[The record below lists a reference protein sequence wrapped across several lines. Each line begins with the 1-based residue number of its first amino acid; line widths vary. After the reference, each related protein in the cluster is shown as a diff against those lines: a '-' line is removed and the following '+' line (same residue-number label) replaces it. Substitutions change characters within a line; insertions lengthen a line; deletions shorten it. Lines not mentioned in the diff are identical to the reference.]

1 MNENERAM
9 ELLML
14 RRHRV
19 PGATESELISEFGRD
34 YEKVLEGLRA
44 FLQPMGLEVREVEGE
59 GEKRYFITF
68 TEIKKKTN
76 VPRIDLVSVVV
87 ACVAYINA
95 KKERVKR
102 EELEGLLK
110 EKFPK
115 RSIEMHLSRAL
126 RDGYLSEK
134 DGYFDIGWR
143 SYAEID
149 LKKLN
154 EMLTG

>member
-19 PGATESELISEFGRD
+19 PGATESELISEFGRE
-34 YEKVLEGLRA
+34 YEKVLKELEV
-44 FLQPMGLEVREVEGE
+44 FLQPLGLEIRGIERG
-59 GEKRYFITF
+59 GEKRYFIAF
-68 TEIKKKTN
+68 REIKKKTN
-76 VPRIDLVSVVV
+76 VPRMDMVSAVV

-110 EKFPK
+110 EKFS
-115 RSIEMHLSRAL
+115 RRAIEMYLSRAL
-126 RDGYLSEK
+126 RDGYLVESE
-134 DGYFDIGWR
+134 GYFDIGWR

-149 LKKLN
+149 LKKLSDI
-154 EMLTG
+154 LTG